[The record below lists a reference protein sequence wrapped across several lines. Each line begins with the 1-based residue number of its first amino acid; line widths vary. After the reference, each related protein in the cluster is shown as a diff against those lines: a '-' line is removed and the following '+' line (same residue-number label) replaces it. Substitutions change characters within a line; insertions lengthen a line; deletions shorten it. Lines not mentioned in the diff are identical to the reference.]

1 MTGKII
7 WPLIA
12 AALLLGAALGGIWL
26 SGVLDPPSAP
36 PADRDPA
43 SLPRALAPV
52 AMQIT
57 ADGGQG
63 PFELS
68 VGEELQLQAAVEL
81 EDGSIREDA
90 PIDWTSSAP
99 QIATVNREGILRA
112 RSVGEVMLQ
121 ARLAPLTAQAVVSIA
136 H

>member
-12 AALLLGAALGGIWL
+12 AALLLGAALGGIWF

-43 SLPRALAPV
+43 SPPRALAPV
-52 AMQIT
+52 AMRIT

-63 PFELS
+63 PFKLS
-68 VGEELQLQAAVEL
+68 VGEELQLRAAVEL

-90 PIDWTSSAP
+90 PIDWASSAP

-112 RSVGEVMLQ
+112 RSVGEAILE
-121 ARLAPLTAQAVVSIA
+121 AHLAPLTAQAVFSIA